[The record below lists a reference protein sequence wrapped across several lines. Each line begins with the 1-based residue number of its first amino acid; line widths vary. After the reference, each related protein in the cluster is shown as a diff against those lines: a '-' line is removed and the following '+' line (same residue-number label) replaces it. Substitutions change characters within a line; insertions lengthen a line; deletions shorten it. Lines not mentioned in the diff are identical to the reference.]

1 MKLRVLSE
9 PDCRALMDMRAA
21 IDVQAEA
28 FALLASGRAV
38 AGLRTF
44 VSSQVPPAV
53 AIFNPCFLRNAGG
66 YGIKVISDFYGN
78 ETRGLTRMTGLVAL
92 FDGET
97 GYPRTVM
104 EAGYLT
110 DLRTGAGTALAARFL
125 ARDDSRVMT
134 IIGAGRVAR
143 SQVAALTELFE
154 IDTVHV
160 ITRSR
165 GRGEEFTRRMT
176 ALCGNRT
183 KTIHVAERAEAAVR
197 ASDIVVAAT
206 TSETPVLF
214 GEWLKP
220 GTFVAAVGAHKAA
233 AREVD
238 SETIR
243 RASKLVIDSRADC
256 LDHAGDLIVPLA
268 HGLIA
273 REAIAEMAELATGS
287 CQGRSSHEEITY
299 YKSMG
304 VPVQDLVTAQ
314 HIERRA
320 IACGAGI
327 EVELGGEE

>member
-1 MKLRVLSE
+1 
-9 PDCRALMDMRAA
+9 MDMRAA

-44 VSSQVPPAV
+44 VSSQAPPAV
-53 AIFNPCFLRNAGG
+53 AIFNPCFIRDGGG

-78 ETRGLTRMTGLVAL
+78 EARGLTRMTGLVAL

-104 EAGYLT
+104 DAGYLT

-125 ARDDSRVMT
+125 ARADSRVMT

-143 SQVAALTELFE
+143 SQVAALTQLFE

-160 ITRSR
+160 VTRSR
-165 GRGEEFTRRMT
+165 GRGEELARRMRDLYGT
-176 ALCGNRT
+176 RA
-183 KTIHVAERAEAAVR
+183 KTVHMADRAASVVPV
-197 ASDIVVAAT
+197 SDIVVTAT

-220 GTFVAAVGAHKAA
+220 GTFVAAVGAHKAS

-268 HGLIA
+268 DGLIT
-273 REAIAEMAELATGS
+273 RDVIADMAELAAGRGR
-287 CQGRSSHEEITY
+287 GRSSDEEITF
-299 YKSMG
+299 YKSIG

-314 HIERRA
+314 HIERAA
-320 IACGAGI
+320 IARGVGI
-327 EVELGGEE
+327 EVELGGED